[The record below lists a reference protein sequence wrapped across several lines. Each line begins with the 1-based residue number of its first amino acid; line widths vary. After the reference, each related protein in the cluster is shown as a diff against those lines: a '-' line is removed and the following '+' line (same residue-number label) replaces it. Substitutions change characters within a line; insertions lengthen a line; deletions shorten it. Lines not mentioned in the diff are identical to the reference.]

1 MPQSGFLEQKPR
13 SPGSLAVVIA
23 LHGAAIAALM
33 LAKHEFIQ
41 APPVV
46 TEIRHIPLPK
56 DPPPEPPKPADPR
69 TPIISRIDTVSP
81 IVPRPILD
89 NIQIVEPQPLQPIA
103 FDPGPIG
110 PAIAPP
116 SDPPQP
122 VREPVRIA
130 ARIDPRSELQP
141 PYPASEERAEVE
153 GSVTISVLIGTDGR
167 VKAVE
172 KVRATSE
179 AFFRATERQALRHWR
194 FKPATLDGRPVETR
208 TTMTVHFQLRA

>member
-13 SPGSLAVVIA
+13 SPGSLAIVIA
-23 LHGAAIAALM
+23 VHGAAIAALM
-33 LAKHEFIQ
+33 LAKQEFIQ

-46 TEIRHIPLPK
+46 TKAYQVPLPK
-56 DPPPEPPKPADPR
+56 DPPPEPLKKVEPR
-69 TPIISRIDTVSP
+69 QVQSRIDTVPP
-81 IVPRPILD
+81 IVPRPVLE
-89 NIQIVEPQPLQPIA
+89 NIQITEPQPLRPIT
-103 FDPGPIG
+103 FDPGPVG
-110 PAIAPP
+110 PAVTPRV
-116 SDPPQP
+116 DPPEP
-122 VREPVRIA
+122 VREPVRVA

-194 FKPATLDGRPVETR
+194 FKPATADGRPVETR